1 MNEIRTGIVA
11 HAAAV
16 KGKGDIAQAS
26 SFYAGYSEID
36 GLRLDV
42 QAILGNPFAMGAKKL
57 VAPRCAVSANDID
70 FSAGTAHGYR
80 QLLQDVIELGIEM
93 MNLSGAMISEEIVE
107 LRDSV
112 WNVLIPS
119 TVHDVKPLA
128 RMRVI
133 QTEAIF
139 LRQYSR
145 GCRDCLG

>member
-1 MNEIRTGIVA
+1 MNEIRKGIIA

-16 KGKGDIAQAS
+16 KGKSDIAQMSRFDAR
-26 SFYAGYSEID
+26 YSEID

-42 QAILGNPFAMGAKKL
+42 EATLGNPFAMGAKKL
-57 VAPRCAVSANDID
+57 IAPRCAVCANDVD
-70 FSAGTAHGYR
+70 FSARTARGHR
-80 QLLQDVIELGIEM
+80 EFLQDVIELGVEM

-107 LRDSV
+107 LRNSV
-112 WNVLIPS
+112 WNVLVPS

-145 GCRDCLG
+145 GRRD

>member
-11 HAAAV
+11 HAAAM
-16 KGKGDIAQAS
+16 KGKSDIAQALR
-26 SFYAGYSEID
+26 FYAGYSEINR
-36 GLRLDV
+36 LRLDV
-42 QAILGNPFAMGAKKL
+42 EATLGHPFATGAKKL
-57 VAPRCAVSANDID
+57 IAPRCAVPTNDID
-70 FSAGTAHGYR
+70 FSAGTAQGHR
-80 QLLQDVIELGIEM
+80 EFLQNVKELGIEM
-93 MNLSGAMISEEIVE
+93 VNLSGAMISQEIIE

-145 GCRDCLG
+145 GRRD